1 MLAPLLAGPCSVA
14 CCVAVSVAVRD
25 ARGASNAHAEMGEG
39 NGVCSPRVLGALWWA
54 SFLVRCRVQGWP
66 PVRGPAGDRVSRR
79 CRRRGRHGVGLSW
92 CWFVVFVCG
101 VGLSWYAA
109 SHGVALAWY
118 SRVGLVLVSCWVVL
132 VLSMRT
138 LHLRLSAY
146 VALIRKAMWQAQ
158 RMLDDAPPWCASSL
172 PPRTRM
178 RVRAV
183 WAYRAYRAR
192 TEMEHH
198 WARK

>member
-1 MLAPLLAGPCSVA
+1 MYVPPGSWAHSGGRAFWLG
-14 CCVAVSVAVRD
+14 AVSKGGHLSEGQ
-25 ARGASNAHAEMGEG
+25 RGIGSVGDVVGEG
-39 NGVCSPRVLGALWWA
+39 GMVLVCP
-54 SFLVRCRVQGWP
+54 
-66 PVRGPAGDRVSRR
+66 
-79 CRRRGRHGVGLSW
+79 GVGLW
-92 CWFVVFVCG
+92 CLFVVLVCLG
-101 VGLSWYAA
+101 TLHLMVLHWLGTLVLVSCW
-109 SHGVALAWY
+109 